1 MNADDIPEMLQEKV
15 TLFNQRIDNEEKFA
29 GMIGDKQRSV
39 CIEVTDG
46 ASLTARLA
54 DGRLADFS
62 TEAGAETDI
71 RVTADTETLGGMLA
85 GTVSPV
91 KAYAT
96 RRLKVKCSVRDLL
109 LLKRIF

>member
-39 CIEVTDG
+39 RIEITDG
-46 ASLTARLA
+46 VTLTARLA
-54 DGRLADFS
+54 DGRLADF
-62 TEAGAETDI
+62 TTAAGPEADI
-71 RVTADTETLGGMLA
+71 RVTADTETMGGMLA
-85 GTVSPV
+85 GTVSPIV
-91 KAYAT
+91 AYAT